1 MDFDSAKLLE
11 ILFEEQEDR
20 DPRDP
25 LAAANAGLSFLLQDH
40 PYGCLSDEPGSCPAS
55 QLQSLAD
62 PNPADFL
69 QLRVDPNDVYNPRS
83 PSASTES
90 DSGLSDSPCRAPL
103 PPDRSPP
110 IVLEVLCDTGTWEDT
125 VPHLVPTTALENGSP
140 PGTDPST
147 CIPSQASLGFL
158 EAMTEINPTGVPTDQ
173 EKGADPLPL
182 SPLISFRSEQLR
194 HPGLLLTDEERRL
207 LRQEGVLLRD
217 ALHLSQAE
225 ERILKKIR
233 RKIRNKQSAQ
243 DSRRRKKEYL
253 DGLESRVAACSAQN
267 QDLKKK
273 VQQLENH
280 KESLLDQLQK
290 LQGLLKQTSAKAVQ
304 TSTCLV
310 ILLVSFGLF
319 IWPSCASLFGG
330 SQVGREDHAPSGVLS
345 RNILTQ
351 KGAAEPASPSA
362 ARHPEVP
369 HVRTAL
375 PPELHATSVGE
386 DEAEKNLPVE
396 EETALEEASEPQ
408 RDLQTPPKGRWRG
421 KAPRPDLDEI

>member
-11 ILFEEQEDR
+11 ILFEEQEDQ
-20 DPRDP
+20 DPRDT
-25 LAAANAGLSFLLQDH
+25 LAAANSGLSFLLQDH

-90 DSGLSDSPCRAPL
+90 DSGVSDSPCRAPL

-110 IVLEVLCDTGTWEDT
+110 IVLEVLCDAGTQEDT
-125 VPHLVPTTALENGSP
+125 MPHLVPTTALENGSP
-140 PGTDPST
+140 PRTDPST
-147 CIPSQASLGFL
+147 CIVSQAPLSFL

-182 SPLISFRSEQLR
+182 SPLIGFPSEQLR

-207 LRQEGVLLRD
+207 LSQEGVLLRD

-310 ILLVSFGLF
+310 VGGLGARSAGSPG
-319 IWPSCASLFGG
+319 IPHPSTASL
-330 SQVGREDHAPSGVLS
+330 SLS
-345 RNILTQ
+345 RFSS
-351 KGAAEPASPSA
+351 SPSA
-362 ARHPEVP
+362 FSSGPA
-369 HVRTAL
+369 
-375 PPELHATSVGE
+375 
-386 DEAEKNLPVE
+386 
-396 EETALEEASEPQ
+396 
-408 RDLQTPPKGRWRG
+408 
-421 KAPRPDLDEI
+421 APRFSAGLRSAERTTHRLESFPEIS